1 MYSLVTEELS
11 KGRYHFEWEG
21 THLSQDVSF
30 CSPAEASCVA
40 TAMQGNHGCL
50 VKCTGLYADVW
61 YSEADNKI
69 TDTIKEGNAALL
81 EMLKD
86 GKISALRS

>member
-1 MYSLVTEELS
+1 MEE
-11 KGRYHFEWEG
+11 
-21 THLSQDVSF
+21 T
-30 CSPAEASCVA
+30 CVA
-40 TAMQGNHGCL
+40 NALNENHGCRI
-50 VKCTGLYADVW
+50 KCSGLYADVW